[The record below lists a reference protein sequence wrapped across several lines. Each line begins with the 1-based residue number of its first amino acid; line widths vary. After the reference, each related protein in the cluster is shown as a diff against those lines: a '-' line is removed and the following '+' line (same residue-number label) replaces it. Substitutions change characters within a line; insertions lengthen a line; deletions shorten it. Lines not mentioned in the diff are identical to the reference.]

1 MRRGG
6 LPPQV
11 EYTRLKN
18 ATVAFKGSGQRPR
31 LWETAM
37 TQTIVL
43 TVDYH
48 DQNCVIRRCN
58 SKTAVEQVLSVP
70 TAAPELSRVV
80 AQAQAEV
87 GRRGRV
93 VWVQESTTGWAR
105 VQALL
110 GDRVDFRLANV
121 VQMPLP
127 PKARRRKTDKIDT
140 ARLQREYLNGSL
152 PLAHQPPP
160 WWRQTRRLVAH
171 RESLVARQ
179 TALRNWVNR
188 YLAHETWEDRNN
200 LWSGK
205 GRQRLQAIVATLPP
219 RDALVIA
226 AKLDE
231 LDHLQQSLTA
241 ALTEM
246 LQVYQECADARRVDA
261 VRGIGYV
268 AALSI
273 VARIGPVARF
283 RDAEQ
288 LIAYAGLAPGLHE
301 SDRTRRD
308 GRIGGGGTDK
318 HLRHYLIEASVW
330 ARQIPRYRAT
340 YERTAKRRGN
350 KIGRIVVARL
360 LLRSIY
366 KVLRDG
372 VAFAAEPAQA
382 CERPG

>member
-1 MRRGG
+1 MI
-6 LPPQV
+6 Q
-11 EYTRLKN
+11 
-18 ATVAFKGSGQRPR
+18 S
-31 LWETAM
+31 
-37 TQTIVL
+37 IVL

-48 DQNCVIRRCN
+48 DQNCVIRRLN
-58 SKTAVEQVLSVP
+58 RKTAEERLLSVP
-70 TAAPELSRVV
+70 TLASELCRVV
-80 AQAQAEV
+80 AQARAEV

-93 VWVQESTTGWAR
+93 VWIQESTTGWAR
-105 VQALL
+105 AKELL
-110 GDRVDFRLANV
+110 GDQVEFLLANV

-140 ARLQREYLNGSL
+140 ARIQREYLNGSL

-160 WWRQTRRLVAH
+160 SWRQTRRLVAH

-179 TALRNWVNR
+179 TALRNWINR
-188 YLAHETWEDRNN
+188 YLAHETWEERGN

-205 GRQRLQAIVATLPP
+205 GRQRLQALVATLPA
-219 RDALVIA
+219 RDALVVT

-231 LDHLQQSLTA
+231 LDQLQQSLA
-241 ALTEM
+241 VVLAELQ
-246 LQVYQECADARRVDA
+246 QVYQECPDAQRVDA
-261 VRGIGYV
+261 ARGIGPV
-268 AALSI
+268 AAVSI
-273 VARIGPVARF
+273 VARIGPVERF
-283 RDAEQ
+283 GDAEQ
-288 LIAYAGLAPGLHE
+288 LIAYAGLAPGLQE
-301 SDRTRRD
+301 SDRTRRE

-340 YERTAKRRGN
+340 YERAAKRRGN

-372 VAFAAEPAQA
+372 VAFEPGGVAGKA
-382 CERPG
+382 